1 MSSFLKATSLSSF
14 PPARQFR
21 GRQGIVDLFFFLSF
35 FLKKGGGGI
44 ELRSNPDLKSSN
56 GAEWN
61 ERRGGG

>member
-1 MSSFLKATSLSSF
+1 MSSFLKVISLSSF

-35 FLKKGGGGI
+35 FKKGGGSI